1 MDAGR
6 VGIAIL
12 RVVVGIVYVMHGW
25 QKLFIYGFH
34 AVGGSMHQLGIPLPM
49 VSGVVVTLVEFFG
62 GLALV
67 LGLLTPWA
75 AALNACD
82 MLVAVLVV
90 HLRNGFFAP
99 RGFEYPLAM
108 LAACIA
114 VALAGPGAA
123 ALDNFRTRR

>member
-49 VSGVVVTLVEFFG
+49 VSGS
-62 GLALV
+62 
-67 LGLLTPWA
+67 
-75 AALNACD
+75 
-82 MLVAVLVV
+82 
-90 HLRNGFFAP
+90 
-99 RGFEYPLAM
+99 
-108 LAACIA
+108 
-114 VALAGPGAA
+114 
-123 ALDNFRTRR
+123 

>member
-1 MDAGR
+1 
-6 VGIAIL
+6 
-12 RVVVGIVYVMHGW
+12 
-25 QKLFIYGFH
+25 
-34 AVGGSMHQLGIPLPM
+34 M